1 VPVNEVVVKGFF
13 SSIFCGRGCKGPGH
27 QRVATR
33 GLRGTA
39 RGRGCTI
46 NVPSISLDRPSL
58 RNTSH
63 YCKPLC
69 KHGQKVAMM
78 SIFCG
83 RGVMDMHNDVSS
95 RGGCGILPGDEGV
108 RSTCRVYPWIDRH
121 CEIRHTLL

>member
-1 VPVNEVVVKGFF
+1 
-13 SSIFCGRGCKGPGH
+13 
-27 QRVATR
+27 
-33 GLRGTA
+33 
-39 RGRGCTI
+39 
-46 NVPSISLDRPSL
+46 
-58 RNTSH
+58 
-63 YCKPLC
+63 LC